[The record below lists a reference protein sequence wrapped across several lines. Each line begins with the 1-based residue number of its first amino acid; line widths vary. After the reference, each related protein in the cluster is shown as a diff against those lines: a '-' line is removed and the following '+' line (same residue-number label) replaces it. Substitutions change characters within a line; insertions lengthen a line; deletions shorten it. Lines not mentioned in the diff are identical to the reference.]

1 MGDTAI
7 QALQIK
13 AKTRPDLVI
22 QYGPEDEQ
30 TEYRL
35 SGRIPAEI
43 MTIRAQ
49 YKKPKNPEKKV
60 QEEWQRELGV
70 ATMDKFLELVVPSDL
85 RAVVDLEDLETIF
98 EHWAGH
104 VGLGESK
111 DSDS

>member
-1 MGDTAI
+1 MGETATK
-7 QALQIK
+7 ALQIK
-13 AKTRPDLVI
+13 AKSRPPLVVE
-22 QYGPEDEQ
+22 YDG
-30 TEYRL
+30 TEYSL
-35 SGRIPAEI
+35 AGRIPAEI

-70 ATMDKFLELVVPSDL
+70 ATMDKFLELVLPEDF
-85 RAVVDLEDLETIF
+85 RAVVDLEDIETVF
-98 EHWAGH
+98 EHWAEH